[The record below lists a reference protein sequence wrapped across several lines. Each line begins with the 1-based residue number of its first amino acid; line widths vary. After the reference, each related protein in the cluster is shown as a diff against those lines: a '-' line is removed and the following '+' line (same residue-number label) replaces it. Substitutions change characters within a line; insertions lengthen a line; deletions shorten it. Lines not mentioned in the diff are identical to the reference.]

1 MKFSSTLLVAA
12 GLVSA
17 SVLANDNQNLVAK
30 GQYLATAADCAACHN
45 GTDEQQSPFAGGY
58 SIDSPM
64 GKIIASN
71 ITPSKQF
78 GIGNYTEQQFA
89 DAVRKGVAADGTH
102 LYPAMPYTAYQGLTD
117 ADVKALY
124 AYFMQGVEPVDKAPA
139 EQTELSFPFNVRAA
153 MAGWNLLFADAKP
166 FEAPQ
171 GMPADIAHGKY
182 LTDVLAHCGTC
193 HTPRNA
199 LMAEDNSQYLAG
211 AALGGWEAPNITS
224 DKTTGIGNW
233 SQQQL
238 EQYLKTG
245 SVPNL
250 SQAGG
255 PMAEA
260 VEHSFRFLTD
270 EDIRDIAA
278 YIKQVPA
285 IKTAAANVH
294 STATPK
300 LTDINQV
307 ITGQGEQ
314 KTLADS
320 STVDGAKLYDSACAS
335 CHGRNG
341 QGTADHFYPS
351 LTSNT
356 AVTAALPNNLV
367 MTISHGLSRKGND
380 VDVLMPAFG
389 RDMTDAQIAAVSNY
403 VRLHFGNIDDGL
415 TGKDVAN
422 ITSGGPAPFIV
433 RYINLLMALGVIIVL
448 LMLFV
453 IFRRKK
459 H

>member
-1 MKFSSTLLVAA
+1 MKFSSTLLFAA

-17 SVLANDNQNLVAK
+17 SVFADDNQDLVSK
-30 GQYLATAADCAACHN
+30 GKYLATAADCAACHN
-45 GTDEQQSPFAGGY
+45 GTDAQRSAFAGGY
-58 SIDSPM
+58 TIDSPM

-89 DAVRKGVAADGTH
+89 DALRKGIAADGSH

-124 AYFMQGVEPVDKAPA
+124 AYFMHGVKAVDKAPT
-139 EQTELSFPFNVRAA
+139 EKTELAFPFSVRQA
-153 MAGWNLLFADAKP
+153 MFGWNLLYTDAKP

-171 GMPADIAHGKY
+171 GMAANVAHGKY
-182 LTDVLAHCGTC
+182 LSDVLAHCGTC

-199 LMAEDNSQYLAG
+199 MMAEDNSQYLAG
-211 AALGGWEAPNITS
+211 GSLGGWFAPNITS
-224 DKTTGIGNW
+224 DKESGIGNW
-233 SQQQL
+233 SQLQL
-238 EQYLKTG
+238 EQYLKIG

-270 EDIRDIAA
+270 SDIRDIAA

-285 IKTAAANVH
+285 IH
-294 STATPK
+294 TATAKVRSGAAPAVK
-300 LTDINQV
+300 DINQV

-320 STVDGAKLYDSACAS
+320 STVDGAKLYDNACAS

-356 AVTAALPNNLV
+356 TVTAALPNNLV
-367 MTISHGLSRKGND
+367 MAISHGLSRKGND

-389 RDMTDAQIAAVSNY
+389 RDMSDAQIAAVSNY

-415 TGKDVAN
+415 TAKDVAN
-422 ITSGGPAPFIV
+422 ITSGGPAPFLV
-433 RYINLLMALGVIIVL
+433 RYINLLMALGVVIISLVL
-448 LMLFV
+448 FAL
-453 IFRRKK
+453 FRRKK
-459 H
+459 R